1 MSNNRLPRWVSEGT
15 SQWEERRAR
24 PEWGHEM
31 ELAFAQALEEDKAI
45 KLAAIDEAFTDPRLI
60 SLAYHQSSLVI
71 ELLVE
76 MYGEPKFR
84 DFLRAY
90 GRGLE
95 TDQALKEVYGTTID
109 ALQVAFDAK
118 VEKQYA
124 PIRAALKRPE
134 IKEKA
139 SVEELKAL
147 AAANPGS
154 FAAQMQLGV
163 ALEEAG
169 DHAAAIE
176 AMERAAT
183 LIPAAN
189 GDNNP
194 NKLIAG
200 IALEQ
205 KDTARAIEALEAV
218 VRVDHSDVESARRL
232 ASLLAPLGDA
242 ARTED
247 AWRRVVA
254 IDPFD
259 SQAQS
264 ELGRLALG
272 RKDTEAALRAFR
284 AALAT
289 KPADR
294 ASAHVDLAE
303 AHVAAGQ
310 FGEAKKQALEALEI
324 APSFERAQDLLLR
337 IVDAGGV

>member
-1 MSNNRLPRWVSEGT
+1 
-15 SQWEERRAR
+15 
-24 PEWGHEM
+24 
-31 ELAFAQALEEDKAI
+31 
-45 KLAAIDEAFTDPRLI
+45 
-60 SLAYHQSSLVI
+60 
-71 ELLVE
+71 

-95 TDQALKEVYGTTID
+95 TDDALKEVYGTTIEQ
-109 ALQVAFDAK
+109 LQTAFDAK

-139 SVEELKAL
+139 SVDELKGL

-169 DHAAAIE
+169 DHAGAIE
-176 AMERAAT
+176 AMERAAK

-194 NKLIAG
+194 NKLIAA

-205 KDTARAIEALEAV
+205 KNTTRAIEALEAV
-218 VRVDHSDVESARRL
+218 VRVDHSDVESARKL
-232 ASLLAPLGDA
+232 ASLVAPLGDA

-247 AWRRVVA
+247 AWNRVVA

-259 SQAQS
+259 SQAQT
-264 ELGRLALG
+264 ELGRLALA
-272 RKDTEAALRAFR
+272 RKDSEAALRAFR

-303 AHVAAGQ
+303 AHIAAGQ
-310 FGEAKKQALEALEI
+310 FGEAKKQALQALEI